1 MTLHRHIIL
10 LFCAALLWVSPAQGQ
25 DRKTLEANKKKLEQE
40 IAQTSKQLNQT
51 QSKKKATTA
60 QLNLLNSNIDKRRQL
75 INGLNKEMSLVNKEI
90 TNLENK
96 ITRLSRDV
104 ENLRAEYARL
114 IISSYRHRNR
124 YSSLM
129 FILSSKDFNQAVR
142 RVRYIS
148 QYNEYIRKQVDLIN
162 EKQAVLRTSHER
174 LEEERAGK
182 QKLVDDQRREKK
194 KLEQEQK
201 EKNRIVSQLKSQEK
215 TLKKKLSDQQKKV
228 NELNAKI
235 KKLIEEEVRRSQAN
249 AQKNGATATAS
260 KTAYALTPA
269 EKALSGNFESNK
281 GKLPWPLE
289 RGTISGRFGTH
300 PHPMVPSVTV
310 TNNGIDI
317 LTEKGASARAVFQ
330 GEVASIGSVYGLKFV
345 MVRHGG
351 YISVYANLDQVYVE
365 QGQKVTTKQKIGRV
379 YHDREED
386 KTELQFQLWK
396 GTEKINPEL
405 WIVK

>member
-1 MTLHRHIIL
+1 MSFKHITLL
-10 LFCAALLWVSPAQGQ
+10 LCAALLCASPLRGQ

-60 QLNLLNSNIDKRRQL
+60 QLQLLNSNIDKRKKL
-75 INGLNKEMSLVNKEI
+75 INGLNQEVALTNREINK
-90 TNLENK
+90 LENK

-104 ENLRAEYARL
+104 ENLRAEYAKL
-114 IISSYRHRNR
+114 IVSSYRHRNR

-129 FILSSKDFNQAVR
+129 FILSSRDFNQAVR
-142 RVRYIS
+142 RIRYIS

-162 EKQAVLRTSHER
+162 EKQAVLKTSRES

-182 QKLVDDQRREKK
+182 QRLMNDQQREKK

-249 AQKNGATATAS
+249 AQKNGASATAN

-351 YISVYANLDQVYVE
+351 YISVYANLDQVYVQ
-365 QGQKVTTKQKIGRV
+365 QGQKVETKQKIGRV
-379 YHDREED
+379 YYDREED

-396 GTEKINPEL
+396 GTEKINPEY
-405 WIVK
+405 WIAK

>member
-1 MTLHRHIIL
+1 MKVLKHIIL
-10 LFCAALLWVSPAQGQ
+10 LLCAVLLCAAPLRGQ

-60 QLNLLNSNIDKRRQL
+60 QLQLLNSNIDKRRQL
-75 INGLNKEMSLVNKEI
+75 INGLNKEVALTDREI
-90 TNLENK
+90 NNLENK
-96 ITRLSRDV
+96 INRLSRDV
-104 ENLRAEYARL
+104 ETLRAEYAKL
-114 IISSYRHRNR
+114 IVSSYRHRNR

-142 RVRYIS
+142 RIRYIS
-148 QYNEYIRKQVDLIN
+148 QYNEYIRKQVNLIN
-162 EKQAVLRTSHER
+162 EKQAVLKTSRES
-174 LEEERAGK
+174 LAEERAGK
-182 QKLVDDQRREKK
+182 QRLVNDQQREKK

-249 AQKNGATATAS
+249 AQKNGAAAS
-260 KTAYALTPA
+260 ANKTAYALTPA

-351 YISVYANLDQVYVE
+351 YISVYANLDQVYVQ
-365 QGQKVTTKQKIGRV
+365 QGQKVETKQKIGRV
-379 YHDREED
+379 YYDKEED

-396 GTEKINPEL
+396 GTEKINPEY
-405 WIVK
+405 WIAK

>member
-1 MTLHRHIIL
+1 MKALRHITL
-10 LFCAALLWVSPAQGQ
+10 LLGMVLLCAAPLRGQ

-60 QLNLLNSNIDKRRQL
+60 QLNLLNSNIDKRKKL
-75 INGLNKEMSLVNKEI
+75 INGLNQEVALTNREI
-90 TNLENK
+90 TKLENK

-104 ENLRAEYARL
+104 ENLRAEYAKL
-114 IISSYRHRNR
+114 IVSSYRHRNR

-129 FILSSKDFNQAVR
+129 FILSSRDFNQAVR
-142 RVRYIS
+142 RIRYIS
-148 QYNEYIRKQVDLIN
+148 QYNEYIRKQVNLIN
-162 EKQAVLRTSHER
+162 EKQAVLKTSRES

-182 QKLVDDQRREKK
+182 QRLMSDQQREKK

-249 AQKNGATATAS
+249 AQKNGATATAN

-269 EKALSGNFESNK
+269 EKALSGSFENNK

-351 YISVYANLDQVYVE
+351 YISVYANLDQVYVQ

-379 YHDREED
+379 YYDGEED

-396 GTEKINPEL
+396 GTEKINPEY
-405 WIVK
+405 WIAK

>member
-1 MTLHRHIIL
+1 MMSFKHITLL
-10 LFCAALLWVSPAQGQ
+10 LCAALLCASPLRGQ

-60 QLNLLNSNIDKRRQL
+60 QLQLLNSNIDKRKKL
-75 INGLNKEMSLVNKEI
+75 INGLNQEVALTNREINK
-90 TNLENK
+90 LENK

-104 ENLRAEYARL
+104 ENLRAEYAKL
-114 IISSYRHRNR
+114 IVSSYRHRNR

-129 FILSSKDFNQAVR
+129 FILSSRDFNQAVR
-142 RVRYIS
+142 RIRYIS

-162 EKQAVLRTSHER
+162 EKQAVLKTSRES

-182 QKLVDDQRREKK
+182 QRLMNDQQREKK

-249 AQKNGATATAS
+249 AQKNGASATAN

-351 YISVYANLDQVYVE
+351 YISVYANLDQVYVQ
-365 QGQKVTTKQKIGRV
+365 QGQKVETKQKIGRV
-379 YHDREED
+379 YYDREED

-396 GTEKINPEL
+396 GTEKINPEY
-405 WIVK
+405 WIAK

>member
-1 MTLHRHIIL
+1 MKALRHITL
-10 LFCAALLWVSPAQGQ
+10 LLGVVLLCAAPLRGQ

-60 QLNLLNSNIDKRRQL
+60 QLNLLNSNIDKRKKL
-75 INGLNKEMSLVNKEI
+75 INGLNQEVALTNREI
-90 TNLENK
+90 TKLENK

-104 ENLRAEYARL
+104 ENLRAEYAKL
-114 IISSYRHRNR
+114 IVSSYRHRNR

-129 FILSSKDFNQAVR
+129 FILSSRDFNQAVR
-142 RVRYIS
+142 RIRYIS
-148 QYNEYIRKQVDLIN
+148 QYNEYIRKQVNLIN
-162 EKQAVLRTSHER
+162 EKQAVLKTSRES

-182 QKLVDDQRREKK
+182 QRLMSDQQREKK

-249 AQKNGATATAS
+249 AQKNGATATAN

-269 EKALSGNFESNK
+269 EKALSGSFENNK

-351 YISVYANLDQVYVE
+351 YISVYANLDQVYVQ
-365 QGQKVTTKQKIGRV
+365 QGQKVATKQKIGRV
-379 YHDREED
+379 YYDGEED

-396 GTEKINPEL
+396 GTEKINPEY
-405 WIVK
+405 WIAK

>member
-1 MTLHRHIIL
+1 MSFKHITLL
-10 LFCAALLWVSPAQGQ
+10 LCAALLCAAPLRGQ

-60 QLNLLNSNIDKRRQL
+60 QLNLLNSNIDKRKKL
-75 INGLNKEMSLVNKEI
+75 INGLNQEVALTNREINK
-90 TNLENK
+90 LENK

-104 ENLRAEYARL
+104 ENLRAEYAKL
-114 IISSYRHRNR
+114 IVSSYRHRNR

-129 FILSSKDFNQAVR
+129 FILSSRDFNQAVR
-142 RVRYIS
+142 RIRYIS

-162 EKQAVLRTSHER
+162 EKQAVLKTSRES

-182 QKLVDDQRREKK
+182 QRLMNDQQREKK

-249 AQKNGATATAS
+249 AQKNGASATAN

-351 YISVYANLDQVYVE
+351 YISVYANLDQVYVQ
-365 QGQKVTTKQKIGRV
+365 QGQKVETKQKIGRV
-379 YHDREED
+379 YYDREED

-396 GTEKINPEL
+396 GTEKINPEY
-405 WIVK
+405 WIAK

>member
-1 MTLHRHIIL
+1 MSFKHITLL
-10 LFCAALLWVSPAQGQ
+10 LCALLLCAAPLRGQ

-40 IAQTSKQLNQT
+40 IEQTSKQLNQT

-60 QLNLLNSNIDKRRQL
+60 QLNLLNSNIDKRKKL
-75 INGLNKEMSLVNKEI
+75 INGLNKEVELTNRQI
-90 TNLENK
+90 NNLENK

-104 ENLRAEYARL
+104 ENLRAEYAKL
-114 IISSYRHRNR
+114 IVSSYRHRNR

-148 QYNEYIRKQVDLIN
+148 QYNEYIRKQVNLIN
-162 EKQAVLRTSHER
+162 EKQAVLKTSRES

-182 QKLVDDQRREKK
+182 QRLVSDQQREKK

-201 EKNRIVSQLKSQEK
+201 EKNRIVAQLKSQEK

-235 KKLIEEEVRRSQAN
+235 KKLIEEEVRRSQAE
-249 AQKNGATATAS
+249 AQKNGATATAN
-260 KTAYALTPA
+260 KNAYALTPA

-351 YISVYANLDQVYVE
+351 YISVYANLDQVYVK
-365 QGQKVTTKQKIGRV
+365 QGQKVETKQKIGRV
-379 YHDREED
+379 YYDSEED

-396 GTEKINPEL
+396 GTEKINPEY
-405 WIVK
+405 WIAK

>member
-1 MTLHRHIIL
+1 MSFKHITL
-10 LFCAALLWVSPAQGQ
+10 LFCAALLCAAPLRGQ

-60 QLNLLNSNIDKRRQL
+60 QLQLLNSNIDKRKKL
-75 INGLNKEMSLVNKEI
+75 INGLNQEVALTNREINK
-90 TNLENK
+90 LENK

-104 ENLRAEYARL
+104 ENLRAEYAKL
-114 IISSYRHRNR
+114 IVSSYRHRNR

-129 FILSSKDFNQAVR
+129 FILSSRDFNQAVR
-142 RVRYIS
+142 RIRYIS

-162 EKQAVLRTSHER
+162 EKQAVLKTSRES

-182 QKLVDDQRREKK
+182 QRLMNDQQREKK

-249 AQKNGATATAS
+249 AQKNGASATAN

-351 YISVYANLDQVYVE
+351 YISVYANLDQVYVQ
-365 QGQKVTTKQKIGRV
+365 QGQKVETKQKIGRV
-379 YHDREED
+379 YYDREED

-396 GTEKINPEL
+396 GTEKINPEY
-405 WIVK
+405 WIAK